1 MSHITQNSSMPAV
14 TLEAWLLASA
24 APPGLAAALAHEGF
38 GPLLHD
44 LLSFVEDKSFVAED
58 MRELMPAMVEGEL
71 SRMMAM
77 LEAEASAQARVLELE
92 AAAQAFVAAVQ
103 AIVADGHRAQAFVA
117 AQAFVVVRWVQHTG
131 ASQQASSQTA
141 TTTLQTFSLPQISS
155 VPNQF
160 ACYYA
165 CYST

>member
-117 AQAFVVVRWVQHTG
+117 AQAFVSAVQTIV
-131 ASQQASSQTA
+131 ADEQALAYPGCWHCTMMNEPCCP
-141 TTTLQTFSLPQISS
+141 L
-155 VPNQF
+155 
-160 ACYYA
+160 CMWRE
-165 CYST
+165 